1 MNESCV
7 QSMRCT
13 CRCIE
18 SGAAG
23 IRAVAPAHL
32 PHPRVAGRR
41 IMEPPLCTRPSVFSP
56 GFFHRLATRRAA
68 GGAPFV
74 DRIRVGVR
82 SPLETISFAVPT
94 SERFASQRGTGTRS
108 SRLHSQTKDVRDYRS
123 QGVRN
128 HASDIKLLNYAAS
141 RTRIPPLYFVTHENF
156 VNSSIL
162 LSALSRYRNYFQPSL
177 CHEAVS
183 RPKPG
188 IGPNLIRKIQAAR
201 RFSCHG

>member
-82 SPLETISFAVPT
+82 SPRCETIPFGSHARGPFAN
-94 SERFASQRGTGTRS
+94 QRATRS
-108 SRLHSQTKDVRDYRS
+108 RSSTQPPPPNKRRAADYRS
-123 QGVRN
+123 SARKSCPTAVSPLFLR
-128 HASDIKLLNYAAS
+128 LPAS
-141 RTRIPPLYFVTHENF
+141 RAPSKHPL
-156 VNSSIL
+156 S
-162 LSALSRYRNYFQPSL
+162 LSLSRRCYR
-177 CHEAVS
+177 
-183 RPKPG
+183 R
-188 IGPNLIRKIQAAR
+188 
-201 RFSCHG
+201 

>member
-1 MNESCV
+1 MGLAEEWDGIKWGGVAEEKEEQEEQEEEETMNESCV
-7 QSMRCT
+7 QSMRYT

-32 PHPRVAGRR
+32 PHLRVAGRR

-82 SPLETISFAVPT
+82 SPLETIPFGSLARG
-94 SERFASQRGTGTRS
+94 RFANQRGTGPRS
-108 SRLHSQTKDVRDYRS
+108 SRLLSPSARNKRCAADDYRS
-123 QGVRN
+123 AGE
-128 HASDIKLLNYAAS
+128 KS
-141 RTRIPPLYFVTHENF
+141 RH
-156 VNSSIL
+156 
-162 LSALSRYRNYFQPSL
+162 RY
-177 CHEAVS
+177 
-183 RPKPG
+183 
-188 IGPNLIRKIQAAR
+188 
-201 RFSCHG
+201 